1 MINEKSL
8 KIALPKGRMS
18 DESLEYLYQKG
29 ITSMQSFPE
38 SRELIFHDDQ
48 KNIDFLIIRS
58 QDVGTYVEQGAADIG
73 FLGYDVLQ
81 ENTFDVYTPL
91 SLPFGECYLAI
102 AYPEGQDSWKEKR
115 SIRVATKYPNLTTRF
130 FYQKGYNI
138 QIIKL
143 YGSIEIAPIMGI
155 SDVIVD
161 LVSTGKTLKANR
173 LVEDEKIIYSSAR
186 MIMNAASF
194 HRKRKLLNRI
204 IREMI

>member
-1 MINEKSL
+1 MNSSETL
-8 KIALPKGRMS
+8 KLALPKGRMS
-18 DESLEYLYQKG
+18 EESLEYLYSRD
-29 ITSMQSFPE
+29 ITSLKKFPD
-38 SRELIFHDDQ
+38 SRELIFHDSE

-73 FLGYDVLQ
+73 ILGYDVLL
-81 ENTFDVYTPL
+81 ENSYDVYTPA
-91 SLPFGECYLAI
+91 SLPFGKCHLAV
-102 AYPEGQDSWKEKR
+102 AYPEKLNSWKDKR
-115 SIRVATKYPNLTTRF
+115 NIRVATKYPNLTTRF

-143 YGSIEIAPIMGI
+143 YGSIEIAPIIGI

-161 LVSTGKTLKANR
+161 LVSTGRTLKANH

-186 MIMNAASF
+186 MIVNPTSY
-194 HRKRKLLNRI
+194 HRKRNTLNNI